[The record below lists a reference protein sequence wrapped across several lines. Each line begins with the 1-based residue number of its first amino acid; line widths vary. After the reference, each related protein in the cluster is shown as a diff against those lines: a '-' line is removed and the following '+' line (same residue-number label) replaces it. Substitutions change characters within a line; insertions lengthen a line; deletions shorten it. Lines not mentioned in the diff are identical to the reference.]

1 MSSPHNDIHVILLVE
16 WVEHHTLTLKEL
28 RSQLSVITVG
38 KDHKPQLKENTIQ
51 GLFTVQTFH
60 NQLYSNGN
68 QLTADSSYSVVVLVI
83 TFSWNCYISPHNSHV
98 MWAYVTIPGK
108 NGGEFYSN

>member
-1 MSSPHNDIHVILLVE
+1 MNIIIIDSKVWQRFYSSLLTV
-16 WVEHHTLTLKEL
+16 LKEL

-68 QLTADSSYSVVVLVI
+68 QLTADSDCS
-83 TFSWNCYISPHNSHV
+83 
-98 MWAYVTIPGK
+98 
-108 NGGEFYSN
+108 